1 MLTNLSICGIPFVVR
16 VNAASGAAQIK
27 EVA

>member
-1 MLTNLSICGIPFVVR
+1 MLTNLSICGIAFVVR
-16 VNAASGAAQIK
+16 VNAASGAAPIK